1 MSIDEKIEIYEEANR
16 EVAILCNHQKS
27 VSKSFKESVKKM
39 DEKIKEMK
47 AKLKEYIKIKK
58 DKKQIDNLKSK
69 IKKHE
74 KKMVDKV
81 KYKSIATGTSKLNYN
96 DPRITGK
103 LSGFFLY

>member
-27 VSKSFKESVKKM
+27 VSKTFNESVQKLK
-39 DEKIKEMK
+39 DKLKEMK
-47 AKLKEYIKIKK
+47 TKLKEMVKNKK
-58 DKKQIDNLKSK
+58 DKKPVDNLKTK
-69 IKKHE
+69 IKNME
-74 KKMVDKV
+74 KKISNKV

-103 LSGFFLY
+103 ANLVNS